1 MKYTLFLD
9 KVESDMKIEVK
20 YVSMMVQTEVQ
31 EIQELKCDAIIQA
44 DFDEKTDNGS
54 VVDVS
59 IQTEELISS
68 PAKEVGA
75 DEAPVKVSVHNY
87 LN

>member
-1 MKYTLFLD
+1 
-9 KVESDMKIEVK
+9 MKIEVK
-20 YVSMMVQTEVQ
+20 SVSMMVQTDVQ
-31 EIQELKCDAIIQA
+31 EIQEPKCDAIIQA
-44 DFDEKTDNGS
+44 DFDEKSANVL
-54 VVDVS
+54 VVDAS